1 MRPRTVIAMNLSNIE
16 QEIIFLKASVETID
30 SVVNSEMLEVHG
42 SGEDAEAHF
51 KNGTN
56 QRLFNIILV
65 DFLSKSASEIT
76 GESKSYLAA
85 LLNIAQNP
93 NFNLN
98 NSVTGLAN
106 AVENFQQWLE
116 VEVNAIV
123 WLPLLDLEAELKI
136 KRREFIK
143 ICGNIAKHNFS
154 RLSRIV
160 NDLRNI
166 MRRSN
171 ISLEDEDALLILDD
185 IYERFHT
192 DILSYHASTLVE
204 HMNEIRWG
212 IHLYL
217 KPEFERSIVHEGGN
231 PHKYH
236 YTYPEGVNTK
246 FARNCYWDLMNGLL
260 SRPYVPRFTTTSI
273 LKIRY

>member
-1 MRPRTVIAMNLSNIE
+1 MNLTKIE

-30 SVVNSEMLEVHG
+30 SVVNNEMLEVYG
-42 SGEDAEAHF
+42 TGEDAEAHF

-76 GESKSYLAA
+76 CESKSYLAA
-85 LLNIAQNP
+85 LLDIVQNP
-93 NFNLN
+93 NFNIN
-98 NSVTGLAN
+98 NSVTNLAK
-106 AVENFQQWLE
+106 AVEGFQEWLE
-116 VEVNAIV
+116 VDVDAKI
-123 WLPLLDLEAELKI
+123 WLPLIDLEAELKI

-154 RLSRIV
+154 RLSRIL

-171 ISLEDEDALLILDD
+171 ISLDDEDALLILDD

-212 IHLYL
+212 VHFYL
-217 KPEFERSIVHEGGN
+217 KPEFEKSIVHEGGN
-231 PHKYH
+231 PPKYH
-236 YTYPEGVNTK
+236 YTYPEGVSTK

-260 SRPYVPRFTTTSI
+260 SKPYVPRFKTTPI
-273 LKIRY
+273 LKMRY